1 MRTSSSAPSAP
12 SPTFLGEIAQPEQ
25 LDEAAERALL
35 DARAGHGLLAPY
47 RSLDL
52 HAEPWIL
59 VHGIHDAPSTLR
71 GLADRILET
80 KGRQVF
86 FFFYDDSGRYLDRT
100 GDDLARALAEVAQS
114 TKGPVRLIAHSMGGV
129 VARAAMNSLV
139 MPNWMPTH
147 SAVNNEPLRGA
158 EEALALGLRLSKPMA
173 HVFRRLDLVAIDTP
187 WHGFTDVDVEVRNK
201 MERQMSYVDIVASST
216 LMRTLTQ
223 VDLPSH
229 FTINQIEA
237 DNAAGG
243 KPQDKVVSLGEI
255 DDEAFGALVQYFSG
269 DEHALSKHRRLENQ
283 IRALED
289 EADGPAL
296 IQSFKKE
303 ALAGR
308 LNRERYM
315 EMTAQAVPRLS
326 GCHVSIL
333 EHPDLLPEI
342 ERTFERCGA

>member
-1 MRTSSSAPSAP
+1 MR
-12 SPTFLGEIAQPEQ
+12 TFLGDIAQPDQ
-25 LDEAAERALL
+25 LDEASERAIVGSR
-35 DARAGHGLLAPY
+35 DGHGLLVPY
-47 RSLDL
+47 RALDR

-71 GLADRILET
+71 VLADKIIENSKL
-80 KGRQVF
+80 RQVF
-86 FFFYDDSGRYLDRT
+86 LFFYDDSGRYLDRT

-114 TKGPVRLIAHSMGGV
+114 TTRPVRVIAHSMGGV

-147 SAVNNEPLRGA
+147 SSVNNEPLRGA
-158 EEALALGLRLSKPMA
+158 SEAVEQGLRLPEPMA

-201 MERQMSYVDIVASST
+201 MDRQMSYVDIVASST
-216 LMRTLTQ
+216 LMRTLTKI
-223 VDLPSH
+223 DLPAH

-243 KPQDKVVSLGEI
+243 KPLDKVVSLGEI
-255 DDEAFGALVQYFSG
+255 DDESMDAMVQYFSG
-269 DEHALSKHRRLENQ
+269 NEEALAGHRRLENQ

-289 EADGPAL
+289 EADGPELFAT
-296 IQSFKKE
+296 FKEE
-303 ALAGR
+303 ATSGR
-308 LNRERYM
+308 LDRARYL
-315 EMTAQAVPRLS
+315 ELTARAVPRFS

-333 EHPDLLPEI
+333 EHPELLPEI